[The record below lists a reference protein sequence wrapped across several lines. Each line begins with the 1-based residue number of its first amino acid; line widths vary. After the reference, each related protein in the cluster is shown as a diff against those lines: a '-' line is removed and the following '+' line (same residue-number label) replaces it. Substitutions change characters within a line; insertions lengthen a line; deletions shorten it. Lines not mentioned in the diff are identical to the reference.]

1 MTRKTI
7 VARSLL
13 TLGTAIVATP
23 LAAREPVVVTA
34 QPASPVYQQ
43 EVNFADLDLRQ
54 SGARQTLFQRVMD
67 AAWSVCIEAE
77 GKRSAELAVGDAERN
92 CPNSTYRAAR
102 PQITAAIRHANSGLP
117 QTATAVVI
125 AAPGPAR

>member
-1 MTRKTI
+1 MTRTSI
-7 VARSLL
+7 IAGPLFTFAV
-13 TLGTAIVATP
+13 AIVTAP

-34 QPASPVYQQ
+34 QPAPAVYRQ

-54 SGARQTLFQRVMD
+54 SRARLTLLQRVMD

-77 GKRSAELAVGDAERN
+77 GKRKAESAFGDSEGN

-102 PQITAAIRHANSGLP
+102 PQIMAAISRANSGLP
-117 QTATAVVI
+117 HTAIAVAI
-125 AAPGPAR
+125 AAPAADR